1 MYSLFRKFS
10 VLKSPYQ
17 HTILALVCIGLFVIP
32 AIISRLTGTKQNDLS
47 NWKSASMIVPASLIQ
62 KAVSQNSNAS
72 NIDLDKIKA
81 LKFNRGKG
89 GLYLFDFN
97 SPQLCGA
104 GGCLYAVYR
113 ETGEKLLSLLAN
125 PNLPKGETLFMMDDA
140 VENGLPC
147 LIITQAATAPG
158 TVLRSQYCYKGQG
171 FMRVNE
177 ALTPVRK

>member
-1 MYSLFRKFS
+1 MKSLVRKFL

-17 HTILALVCIGLFVIP
+17 HTILALVCIGMFVIP
-32 AIISRLTGTKQNDLS
+32 AIISRLTGTKHNELS
-47 NWKSASMIVPASLIQ
+47 NWKPASFIVPASLIQ
-62 KAVSQNSNAS
+62 KAVSQNSNAN
-72 NIDLDKIKA
+72 NIDIDKIKA

-97 SPQLCGA
+97 SLQLCGA

-113 ETGEKLLSLLAN
+113 ETGEKLLSLLVN
-125 PNLPKGETLFMMDDA
+125 PNLPKGETLFRLDDA

-147 LIITQAATAPG
+147 LIITQAATTPQ

-171 FMRVNE
+171 FIRVNE
-177 ALTPVRK
+177 ALTPVR